1 MARYTL
7 KTKNGTRVF
16 ACPDAGGYVV
26 ELIDDAPYRRQVSQN
41 LSQAGEMMIA
51 NEKTL
56 KEKIQKA
63 RRREL
68 RLFPDAYSL
77 WCSVCGDESTA
88 DEIEALQCLV

>member
-7 KTKNGTRVF
+7 KTKTSCRVF
-16 ACPDAGGYVV
+16 ACPDAGGFVV
-26 ELIDDAPYRRQVSQN
+26 ELLDEAPYRRQVSQN

-68 RLFPDAYSL
+68 RKA
-77 WCSVCGDESTA
+77 
-88 DEIEALQCLV
+88 